1 MSSDV
6 ARVSVRVT
14 GTVQGVGF
22 RPFVYSLAARLGLS
36 GFVGNDSAG
45 VFAEVEGAPAAVA
58 EFLAA
63 MERDPP
69 PLARIDQVVTK
80 NMRPYGGTGFSIAPS
95 APGARRTALVSADSA
110 TCADCLA
117 ELRDPADRRYAY
129 PFINCTNCGPRFTI
143 VADVPYDRP
152 NTTMAPF
159 AMCERCAAEYHDP
172 ANRRFHAQPVCCPAC
187 GPRLSLRGRGGAA
200 VPAGDPLAAA
210 AALLRDGGVLAVK
223 GLGGYHLAV
232 AARIEAA
239 AAALPIEE
247 ARIIVAGGRGVGG
260 EDGFKL
266 VQEIADQLGGAV
278 GATRAAVD
286 SGWIPY
292 AQQIGQTGKIVK
304 PQLYLA
310 LGISGA
316 IQHKVGMQTAGTI
329 IGVNRDPDAP
339 IAEFA
344 DLVVVGDL
352 FEVGKA
358 LLEALRARS

>member
-1 MSSDV
+1 M
-6 ARVSVRVT
+6 AG
-14 GTVQGVGF
+14 GTVWV
-22 RPFVYSLAARLGLS
+22 V
-36 GFVGNDSAG
+36 
-45 VFAEVEGAPAAVA
+45 AEVGADGALAKSSSEVATLARTLAEAAGGDAAGIVVAADPAGAAKELAGYVSRVVAVA
-58 EFLAA
+58 EPAAEGNAWAQVAAQRAAAILAS
-63 MERDPP
+63 ES
-69 PLARIDQVVTK
+69 PLAVLTGAGPEGRDVA
-80 NMRPYGGTGFSIAPS
+80 GT
-95 APGARRTALVSADSA
+95 L
-110 TCADCLA
+110 
-117 ELRDPADRRYAY
+117 
-129 PFINCTNCGPRFTI
+129 
-143 VADVPYDRP
+143 
-152 NTTMAPF
+152 
-159 AMCERCAAEYHDP
+159 
-172 ANRRFHAQPVCCPAC
+172 
-187 GPRLSLRGRGGAA
+187 
-200 VPAGDPLAAA
+200 
-210 AALLRDGGVLAVK
+210 AALLERPVLVNATAVAWDGGPSVEMSVFGGKLVTTSTFADGEWGIVTVRPNVVTAEKAASAGKVEEKRPEGDLELPVVK
-223 GLGGYHLAV
+223 IVERL
-232 AARIEAA
+232 EEA

-266 VQEIADQLGGAV
+266 VQDIADELDGAV

-358 LLEALRARS
+358 LVEELKARG

>member
-1 MSSDV
+1 MAGEAGAVWVV
-6 ARVSVRVT
+6 AET
-14 GTVQGVGF
+14 NADG
-22 RPFVYSLAARLGLS
+22 SLARSSSEVATLARALA
-36 GFVGNDSAG
+36 DEAG
-45 VFAEVEGAPAAVA
+45 MTAAGIVVAADLAPAAKELASYLKRVLAVGEPKADGNAWAQVA
-58 EFLAA
+58 A
-63 MERDPP
+63 
-69 PLARIDQVVTK
+69 
-80 NMRPYGGTGFSIAPS
+80 
-95 APGARRTALVSADSA
+95 
-110 TCADCLA
+110 
-117 ELRDPADRRYAY
+117 
-129 PFINCTNCGPRFTI
+129 
-143 VADVPYDRP
+143 
-152 NTTMAPF
+152 
-159 AMCERCAAEYHDP
+159 
-172 ANRRFHAQPVCCPAC
+172 
-187 GPRLSLRGRGGAA
+187 GR
-200 VPAGDPLAAA
+200 AAA
-210 AALLRDGGVLAVK
+210 ILASEAPTVVLTGAGPDGRDVAGTLAALLDRPVLVNAT
-223 GLGGYHLAV
+223 AV
-232 AARIEAA
+232 AWEHGPSVEMSVFGGKLVTTSAFADGEWGIVTVRPNVVTAEPAGSTGKIESVKPEGDLELPVVKVVERIEGA

-358 LLEALRARS
+358 LLAELAER

>member
-1 MSSDV
+1 MAATSGTIWVV
-6 ARVSVRVT
+6 AET
-14 GTVQGVGF
+14 NADG
-22 RPFVYSLAARLGLS
+22 SLAKS
-36 GFVGNDSAG
+36 S
-45 VFAEVEGAPAAVA
+45 AEVATLARTLADAAKGPAAGIVVAAKPKAAAEELAGYLSRVVTIAEPAADGNAWAQVAAQRVAAILASEAPAAVLTGA
-58 EFLAA
+58 GPDG
-63 MERDPP
+63 RDV
-69 PLARIDQVVTK
+69 A
-80 NMRPYGGTGFSIAPS
+80 GT
-95 APGARRTALVSADSA
+95 L
-110 TCADCLA
+110 
-117 ELRDPADRRYAY
+117 
-129 PFINCTNCGPRFTI
+129 
-143 VADVPYDRP
+143 
-152 NTTMAPF
+152 
-159 AMCERCAAEYHDP
+159 
-172 ANRRFHAQPVCCPAC
+172 
-187 GPRLSLRGRGGAA
+187 
-200 VPAGDPLAAA
+200 
-210 AALLRDGGVLAVK
+210 AALLERPVLVNATAVTWDGGPSVEMSAFGGKLITTSTFTDGEWGIVTVRPNVVTAEKAKTPGKIESVK
-223 GLGGYHLAV
+223 PEGKLELPV
-232 AARIEAA
+232 VKVVDKVEEA

-266 VQEIADQLGGAV
+266 VQEIADALGGAV

-329 IGVNRDPDAP
+329 IGINRDPDAP

-358 LLEALRARS
+358 LLEALRARN